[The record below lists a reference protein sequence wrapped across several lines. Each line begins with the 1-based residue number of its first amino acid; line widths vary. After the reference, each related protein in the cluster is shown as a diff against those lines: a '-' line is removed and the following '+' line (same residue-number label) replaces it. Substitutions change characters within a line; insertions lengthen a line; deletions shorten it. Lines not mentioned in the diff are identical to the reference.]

1 MFTTRPE
8 LIGTFGMVASTQW
21 LASSAGMAILEKGGN
36 AFDAAAAAGFVLQ
49 VVEPHLNG
57 PGGDLPILFYSAEK
71 HKVMVICGQGVAP
84 AGATIER
91 YRALDLD
98 LVPGSGLLAAT
109 VPGAFDAWLLMLQEF
124 GTLSLSDVIAPAIH
138 YARDGYPLM
147 PGICATI
154 DIVSDLFRDEWPSS
168 AALYLQNGAPPT
180 AGTLFR
186 NPDLAATYDRIVRES
201 EAGRGD
207 REMQIQTARR
217 LFYRGFIAETIGEF
231 CRGNEFMDT
240 SGQRHRGF
248 LTADD
253 LATWQAT
260 IEEPLS
266 YDYHGYTVY
275 KTDSWGQGPVF
286 LQQLALLKNIDLESL
301 DPFGSEFVH
310 TVLECA
316 KLAFADREAFYG
328 DPNFVQVPMD
338 QLLSDAYNDTR
349 RGLIDSQASQELRPG
364 DIPGFGA
371 TPINRVA
378 KPDVA
383 PRGAAV
389 LGVAE
394 DTTARYGGM
403 RGDTCHLDV
412 IDRAGNMV
420 SATPSGGWLQSS
432 PVIPGLG
439 FALGTRAQMFWL
451 QEGMPTSLAPG
462 ARPRTTLT
470 PSLASRDSEPYMAF
484 GTPGEDKQDQWSLTF
499 FLRHV
504 HFDMNL
510 QEAIDAPM
518 FHSSHFPGSFYPRES
533 YPGRVAIEGRFSQ
546 DTIAELRRRGH
557 DVQVE
562 NDWCL
567 GRLSAVAKDGVLL
580 KAAANP
586 RYMQGY
592 AVGR

>member
-8 LIGTFGMVASTQW
+8 LLGTFGMVASTHW

-57 PGGDLPILFYSAEK
+57 PGGDLPILLYSVDKRKA
-71 HKVMVICGQGVAP
+71 MVICGQGVAP
-84 AGATIER
+84 VGATIER
-91 YRALDLD
+91 YRELDLD

-109 VPGAFDAWLLMLQEF
+109 VPGAFDAWLLMLREF
-124 GTLSLSDVIAPAIH
+124 GSLSLSDVIAPAIH

-147 PGICATI
+147 PGLCATI
-154 DIVSDLFRDEWPSS
+154 NSVSDLFRDEWPSS
-168 AALYLQNGAPPT
+168 STLYLRNGAPPA

-201 EAGRGD
+201 EAGSGD
-207 REMQIQTARR
+207 RETQIETARD
-217 LFYRGFIAETIGEF
+217 LFYRGFIAETIDEF
-231 CRGNEFMDT
+231 CRSNEFMDT

-253 LATWQAT
+253 LAAWQAT

-275 KTDSWGQGPVF
+275 KTNSWGQGPVF
-286 LQQLALLKNIDLESL
+286 LQQLALLKDMDLVSM
-301 DPFGSEFVH
+301 DPCGPEFVH
-310 TVLECA
+310 TVLEYA

-338 QLLSDAYNDTR
+338 QLLSDTYNDTR
-349 RGLIDSQASQELRPG
+349 RGLIDRRASLELRPG
-364 DIPGFGA
+364 NIPGFGA
-371 TPINRVA
+371 TPINRIA
-378 KPDVA
+378 DPNA
-383 PRGAAV
+383 TPRGAAV
-389 LGVAE
+389 LGMAE
-394 DTTARYGGM
+394 DTMARYGGV

-420 SATPSGGWLQSS
+420 AATPSGGWLQSS

-451 QEGMPTSLAPG
+451 QEGVPTSLTPG

-470 PSLASRDSEPYMAF
+470 PSLAFRDGEPYMVF

-504 HFDMNL
+504 HFGMNL
-510 QEAIDAPM
+510 QQAIDAPM
-518 FHSSHFPGSFYPRES
+518 FHTSHMPGSFYPRES
-533 YPGRVAIEGRFSQ
+533 HPGRVAIEGRFPNK
-546 DTIAELRRRGH
+546 TITELRRRGH
-557 DVQVE
+557 DLQVE

-567 GRLSAVAKDGVLL
+567 GRLSAVARGGELL
-580 KAAANP
+580 KAGANP

>member
-266 YDYHGYTVY
+266 YDY
-275 KTDSWGQGPVF
+275 
-286 LQQLALLKNIDLESL
+286 
-301 DPFGSEFVH
+301 
-310 TVLECA
+310 
-316 KLAFADREAFYG
+316 REAFYG